1 MTVVCG
7 STKNMLTQRNKP
19 RESGEQLWVC
29 GIWRLFF
36 IERSRIHH
44 DSEKMMVDKSAEK
57 LDTYIVNV

>member
-1 MTVVCG
+1 
-7 STKNMLTQRNKP
+7 MLTQRNKP